1 MVLQHSVL
9 ALNTT
14 LVLVSVFTPTPLL
27 CVYIFIITT
36 KTHHREPLTYPV
48 ERSSGALDRSTYWCV
63 AGRSHR
69 TDIPDGADSEAP
81 LPPHDDVKGAE
92 NPSHDHGEYI
102 TNGDT
107 KHPEKKPDTAV

>member
-1 MVLQHSVL
+1 M
-9 ALNTT
+9 
-14 LVLVSVFTPTPLL
+14 
-27 CVYIFIITT
+27 
-36 KTHHREPLTYPV
+36 
-48 ERSSGALDRSTYWCV
+48 

-81 LPPHDDVKGAE
+81 LPSHEDIKGSE

-102 TNGDT
+102 SNGDT

>member
-1 MVLQHSVL
+1 M
-9 ALNTT
+9 
-14 LVLVSVFTPTPLL
+14 
-27 CVYIFIITT
+27 
-36 KTHHREPLTYPV
+36 
-48 ERSSGALDRSTYWCV
+48 

-81 LPPHDDVKGAE
+81 LPPHEDIKGSE

-102 TNGDT
+102 SNGDT